1 MWEHHAR
8 HKPAAGSAD
17 PEHNAASTR
26 YPIPPATP
34 SPLQRPYRC
43 NAVPRN
49 GVGKRN
55 AAFDRQRE
63 CSDRPDR
70 KPSACSGS
78 QGARS
83 IAYGEIEPIRV
94 QPSAGEATSGSRRQ
108 GRRVQVPRSCHPVT
122 ALPAESE
129 ISGSATLASIS
140 VTLFPNSETKMRN
153 CRRAP
158 GNWIRCS
165 ENLAAC
171 VGGAGQVE
179 GVGGLFAGGCRGQ

>member
-1 MWEHHAR
+1 MQGTNRPPVDLVRNPTPHRCDTRFHRQRR
-8 HKPAAGSAD
+8 HRDSALAA
-17 PEHNAASTR
+17 
-26 YPIPPATP
+26 ATP
-34 SPLQRPYRC
+34 S
-43 NAVPRN
+43 PRN

-55 AAFDRQRE
+55 AAFDRHRE

-83 IAYGEIEPIRV
+83 IAYGEIEPIGT
-94 QPSAGEATSGSRRQ
+94 QPSAGEATSSSRRQ

-153 CRRAP
+153 CCHVP

-171 VGGAGQVE
+171 VGSAEQVE
-179 GVGGLFAGGCRGQ
+179 SVGGLFAGGYRGQ